1 MGTDMD
7 IYKNEI
13 FGPVLCCIEVDTFD
27 EAIALS
33 NRNKYGNGCAVF
45 TQSGAAARK
54 YVNEIEA
61 GQVGVNLPIPVP
73 LPMFS
78 FTGNK
83 NSIRGDL
90 NFYGKSGMQFFT
102 QWKTVT
108 SNWRPPTNWSGKAD
122 GNMPVFK

>member
-1 MGTDMD
+1 MHTL
-7 IYKNEI
+7 
-13 FGPVLCCIEVDTFD
+13 PVQLQVETFED
-27 EAIALS
+27 AVELS

-45 TQSGAAARK
+45 TGNGYAARK

-83 NSIRGDL
+83 ASIRGDL

-108 SNWRPPTNWSGKAD
+108 SNWRPPKNWSGKVD
-122 GNMPVFK
+122 GNMAVFK

>member
-1 MGTDMD
+1 MD
-7 IYKNEI
+7 IYQQEI
-13 FGPVLCCIEVDTFD
+13 FGPVLCIIEVDTYE
-27 EAIALS
+27 EALQIS
-33 NRNKYGNGCAVF
+33 NSNKYGNGCAVF

-54 YVNEIEA
+54 YVQEIEA

-83 NSIRGDL
+83 GSIRGDL

-108 SNWRPPTNWSGKAD
+108 SNWKPPQGWSGKVQTS
-122 GNMPVFK
+122 MSVFK